1 MMSDIWNNFLKEI
14 RNDVFQKQMQT
25 QIEDADIE
33 LLGRTIFYLIDFAK
47 GVKDYGLLYLDEADN
62 LLEKCGETEACV
74 MEKVLARAAR
84 LIEDGYR
91 EEYVAEILSN
101 EYWLNPPQGW
111 MATVVYI
118 VIRGM
123 LLLQA
128 KEHGGT
134 IEQMAVSLIPD
145 TYRLACWEIKNRYAD
160 EKGKKEGEAA
170 KIYFETDFSKSDS
183 LEVRECLD
191 WLELQLAY
199 MTDAEVQRW
208 LREVDTNYL
217 IQALLGMKKRTRQ
230 KIAKNMSS
238 RLRELIMEECYRIS
252 DVDVEAILEGAVYVV
267 EILKI
272 LQASGEIMDDESRL
286 LYR

>member
-1 MMSDIWNNFLKEI
+1 MCDIWNGFLKEI
-14 RNDVFQKQMQT
+14 RQDAIQKQTQT
-25 QIEDADIE
+25 RIGDADIE

-47 GVKDYGLLYLDEADN
+47 GVRNYGLLYLDEADS
-62 LLEKCGETEACV
+62 LLQECGETDSCV
-74 MEKVLARAAR
+74 MEKVLDRAAK
-84 LIEDGYR
+84 LIVDGYR
-91 EEYVAEILSN
+91 KEHVAEILSN

-111 MATVVYI
+111 MATVAYI

-123 LLLQA
+123 LLLQ
-128 KEHGGT
+128 EEENGRT
-134 IEQMAVSLIPD
+134 IEQMAVSLIPGA
-145 TYRLACWEIKNRYAD
+145 YRPACMKVKKRYAD
-160 EKGKKEGEAA
+160 EKGKKEGEEA
-170 KIYFETDFSKSDS
+170 KIYFETDFSRSDS

-217 IQALLGMKKRTRQ
+217 IPALLGMKKRTRQ

-238 RLRELIMEECYRIS
+238 RLRNLIMEECYRIS
-252 DVDVEAILEGAVYVV
+252 DVDVEAILDGATYVV
-267 EILKI
+267 EILKV
-272 LQASGEIMDDESRL
+272 LQATGEILDDEARL